1 MQSKKLSTTLKKTRT
16 VERDNEDHFR
26 EANDMTVEKDNEDH
40 FREAN
45 DMTKAVKIFLKSA

>member
-1 MQSKKLSTTLKKTRT
+1 MTA
-16 VERDNEDHFR
+16 ERDNEDHFR
-26 EANDMTVEKDNEDH
+26 EANDMTAKRDNENH